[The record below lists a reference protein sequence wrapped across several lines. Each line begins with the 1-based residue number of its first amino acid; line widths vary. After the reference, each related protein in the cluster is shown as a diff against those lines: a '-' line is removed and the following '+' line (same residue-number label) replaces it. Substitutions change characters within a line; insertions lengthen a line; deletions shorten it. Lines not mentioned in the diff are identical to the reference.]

1 MASYTC
7 LACRVIFDDADIQRA
22 HYKTD
27 WHRYNLKRKIAEL
40 PPITQEEF
48 QHKVEF
54 QTQKK
59 EEKLVEKS
67 TICKACNKSFSSE
80 NAFANHVKSKKHKEV
95 VAKLSEKE
103 TLKGI

>member
-7 LACRVIFDDADIQRA
+7 LACTVVFEDADIQRA

-40 PPITQEEF
+40 PPITYEEF
-48 QHKVEF
+48 QLKVQF

-59 EEKLVEKS
+59 EGKLQEKS
-67 TICKACNKSFSSE
+67 TACKVCNKTFSSE
-80 NAFANHVKSKKHKEV
+80 NAFTNHVKSKKHKELFT
-95 VAKLSEKE
+95 AASKKENSE
-103 TLKGI
+103 GS